1 MLSYLNLHSFS
12 FFSPLEIAF
21 FSLFLWALAL
31 RLYGLTVGLWSWI
44 SWATIMGFSGNVYK
58 LRKNNIYALRSS
70 GFFFLERVSRDPT
83 TPILVRLWS
92 HTCSKRST
100 GGGEKKV
107 RKRKLM
113 RSGKTVERDGCVSD
127 EVFNFYERYFTCKK
141 KYIEFWYRLIGIRN
155 TIRLRR
161 E

>member
-21 FSLFLWALAL
+21 FSAFLSLWALAL
-31 RLYGLTVGLWSWI
+31 RLYGLTIGLWSWI

-58 LRKNNIYALRSS
+58 LRKNNIYALRS
-70 GFFFLERVSRDPT
+70 FVVLQVLFLERVSRDPT

-141 KYIEFWYRLIGIRN
+141 KISSFDIG
-155 TIRLRR
+155 
-161 E
+161 